1 LSYLTCGGEPATN
14 GLFRFDGDRWNMV
27 GTVEGYPSNHISLP
41 GNYHAVA
48 HSEFAG
54 SGFHGFSIIN
64 GRTGEIADAIDLSR
78 EFVRD
83 EEGHAI
89 SFNQTF
95 PNGML
100 YIGGKI
106 CVASSNLD
114 EISGDPGAT
123 SYNPGTVSCFDLA
136 PDGTIAHDDGVA
148 YITSG
153 VNPTGMVLMDEVLV
167 RGIQRFAV
175 LSSNSY
181 DRDGNLN
188 AALDIFSYPG
198 MDRRAIIITAKDGSP
213 VTAQI
218 GPALAIT
225 RSGAILVGIQA
236 PFNALYGADPDS
248 GEIVFRRPIE
258 GVANF
263 ISSINALGDLA
274 ALSDFDGK
282 AMFLDTSPN
291 GWADVLETPLPGM
304 AGPAL
309 VYGGHL
315 YQSVSTGEIWMINLE
330 GLQ

>member
-1 LSYLTCGGEPATN
+1 
-14 GLFRFDGDRWNMV
+14 
-27 GTVEGYPSNHISLP
+27 
-41 GNYHAVA
+41 
-48 HSEFAG
+48 
-54 SGFHGFSIIN
+54 
-64 GRTGEIADAIDLSR
+64 
-78 EFVRD
+78 
-83 EEGHAI
+83 
-89 SFNQTF
+89 
-95 PNGML
+95 
-100 YIGGKI
+100 
-106 CVASSNLD
+106 
-114 EISGDPGAT
+114 
-123 SYNPGTVSCFDLA
+123 LA